1 MVSKAR
7 EGKFEEGTW
16 GLEFGK
22 AFVGV
27 TQHSLP
33 YIRNRYLP
41 TPAQLGQ
48 HNPTHPSIHI
58 KFAYEYMQVLTTG

>member
-22 AFVGV
+22 AFVSV
-27 TQHSLP
+27 TQHMVSHTSEIDIYQP
-33 YIRNRYLP
+33 
-41 TPAQLGQ
+41 GQ

>member
-27 TQHSLP
+27 TQHIVSHTSEI
-33 YIRNRYLP
+33 YIYLP
-41 TPAQLGQ
+41 QHSWASTTPHTL
-48 HNPTHPSIHI
+48 
-58 KFAYEYMQVLTTG
+58 AYTLSLLMNTCKY

>member
-1 MVSKAR
+1 MVSRAR

-27 TQHSLP
+27 TQHMVSHTSE
-33 YIRNRYLP
+33 IDIYLP
-41 TPAQLGQ
+41 Q

>member
-16 GLEFGK
+16 GLECGK

-27 TQHSLP
+27 TQHIVSHTSE
-33 YIRNRYLP
+33 IDIYLP
-41 TPAQLGQ
+41 HTPQ
-48 HNPTHPSIHI
+48 HTH
-58 KFAYEYMQVLTTG
+58 